1 MLTSESFHLKSAK
14 EVQNYTVPAQILMKM
29 HICDPCD
36 PNRKNPIFF
45 LTSYFQIYGTFKFY
59 ENVNFRVN
67 SLFKNPHCTKHIS
80 HTII

>member
-36 PNRKNPIFF
+36 PNRKNPTFF
-45 LTSYFQIYGTFKFY
+45 I
-59 ENVNFRVN
+59 
-67 SLFKNPHCTKHIS
+67 
-80 HTII
+80 